1 MAEGHR
7 GRLRK
12 RFLEENIDTIP
23 DYIVLEMMLHG
34 VISRCDTCEL
44 ARTLIRE
51 FGGLPQV
58 IDAPMHELL
67 KIRGMGERAAMHL
80 KLIPQ
85 YYRKYSTLK
94 WGNSLVFND
103 AETVGKYMLDKLIGY
118 ENEILLAACMDTNCK
133 LLACKPV
140 FEGTINAVNISI
152 RKIVEFALQ
161 FNSAR
166 VIIAHNHLSGNAL
179 PSADDLETTRQLH
192 TALNYV
198 GIRLDD
204 HIIVA
209 GDDFISLAQSGFFKK

>member
-7 GRLRK
+7 ERLRK

-58 IDAPMHELL
+58 IDAPIHELL
-67 KIRGMGERAAMHL
+67 KIRGMGERAAIHL
-80 KLIPQ
+80 KLIPH

-94 WGNSLVFND
+94 WGKALVFND
-103 AETVGKYMLDKLIGY
+103 AETVGHYMLDKLIGY
-118 ENEILLAACMDTNCK
+118 ENEILLVACMDTNCK

-152 RKIVEFALQ
+152 RKVVEFALQ

-179 PSADDLETTRQLH
+179 PSADDLETTRQLY

-198 GIRLDD
+198 GIKLDD

>member
-152 RKIVEFALQ
+152 RKVVEFALQ

>member
-1 MAEGHR
+1 M
-7 GRLRK
+7 RK

>member
-7 GRLRK
+7 DRLRK
-12 RFLEENIDTIP
+12 RFREENIDTIP

-58 IDAPMHELL
+58 IDAPICELM

-80 KLIPQ
+80 KLIPL

-94 WGNSLVFND
+94 WGKSLVFNS
-103 AETVGKYMLDKLIGY
+103 AETVGKYMLDRLIGY
-118 ENEILLAACMDTNCK
+118 ESEILLVACMDTNCK

-152 RKIVEFALQ
+152 RKVVEFALQ

-179 PSADDLETTRQLH
+179 PSSDDLETTRKLAC
-192 TALNYV
+192 ALEYV

>member
-7 GRLRK
+7 DRLRQ
-12 RFLEENIDTIP
+12 RFREENIDTIP

-58 IDAPMHELL
+58 IDAPMHELM

-94 WGNSLVFND
+94 WGKSVVFNS
-103 AETVGKYMLDKLIGY
+103 AETVGKYMLDRLIGY
-118 ENEILLAACMDTNCK
+118 ENEILLTACMDTNCK

-152 RKIVEFALQ
+152 RKVVEFALQ

-192 TALNYV
+192 AALEYV